1 MCDSKKIV
9 GSCPVCGGNVVKTL
23 KGFSCE
29 NSMGDNPSCKFFVN
43 GVVANRKMTDQDVA
57 HLLTVKSEVFDG
69 FSSNEGKAFSSALTI
84 MPDGSID
91 LNSKVSVCPRCG
103 GDIFVGMK
111 GFNCSNFKDNE
122 NPCNF
127 VVWRNIAGHLVSL
140 AELRQV
146 CEIGV
151 TSEEVSLFGATGD
164 VYKKRLGLSSEKDK
178 VIKI

>member
-1 MCDSKKIV
+1 MSDSKKIV
-9 GSCPVCGGNVVKTL
+9 GFCPVCGGNVVKTV

-29 NSMGDNPSCKFFVN
+29 NAVGDNPSCKFFVN
-43 GVVANRKMTDQDVA
+43 GVVANRKMTDEDVS

-69 FSSNEGKAFSSALTI
+69 FSSNEGKAFSSALTV
-84 MPDGSID
+84 MPDGSLD
-91 LNSKVSVCPRCG
+91 LNSKVSKCPRCG

-111 GFNCSNFKDNE
+111 GFNCTNFKDTE

-140 AELRQV
+140 AELRQI
-146 CEIGV
+146 CEKGV

-164 VYKKRLGLSSEKDK
+164 VYKKRLGLSPEKDK